1 MHSIQPVVYCDR
13 HIHCNRN
20 LRILLHHDLQSVTW
34 KHERTHL
41 SLIGRAQLL
50 VQRQETKSLIS
61 QFRTYYEFT
70 KPKIWYLLV
79 FTSLS
84 ATFVATRVLSI
95 AFSPL
100 GWIVAASAIAAGC
113 AGCNALTNYHDRDVD
128 AVMLRTRHRPLPSGR
143 LAPRAALT
151 FALGLVI
158 VSLILSGL
166 LNLFSLLWMGLGIL
180 DNVGVYSLLLKRRS
194 PFNILLGGFS
204 GGLPVLFG
212 WSAVTPGLVGNLPLA
227 PIPILMAGLVF
238 VWIPVHIWFL
248 AVSNRS
254 DYSRAGIPMLPVV
267 VGSATALRLIILF
280 SLIMVPFSLAL
291 YLLGYLGP
299 IYGAVALVGGLA
311 NLAGS
316 LWVLY
321 KPTEK
326 NAWRMFKVSSPYLF
340 LLFIAIIVDVAL
352 RY

>member
-1 MHSIQPVVYCDR
+1 MRSRLLYGSWFRHLWSITTNRGLRGAFTMSRHSSLHSIQPVVYCDR

-143 LAPRAALT
+143 LAPRAAST
-151 FALGLVI
+151 FALGL
-158 VSLILSGL
+158 
-166 LNLFSLLWMGLGIL
+166 FS
-180 DNVGVYSLLLKRRS
+180 RRY
-194 PFNILLGGFS
+194 PDAPRCRGF
-204 GGLPVLFG
+204 
-212 WSAVTPGLVGNLPLA
+212 
-227 PIPILMAGLVF
+227 
-238 VWIPVHIWFL
+238 
-248 AVSNRS
+248 SNRS
-254 DYSRAGIPMLPVV
+254 PADHSLLSHHGTLLTCAVSSRLSWSHLRSRGLGRRTRQPGRESLGPLQADREECVENVQGLESLPV
-267 VGSATALRLIILF
+267 
-280 SLIMVPFSLAL
+280 
-291 YLLGYLGP
+291 
-299 IYGAVALVGGLA
+299 
-311 NLAGS
+311 
-316 LWVLY
+316 
-321 KPTEK
+321 PTLHCD
-326 NAWRMFKVSSPYLF
+326 NC
-340 LLFIAIIVDVAL
+340 
-352 RY
+352 

>member
-1 MHSIQPVVYCDR
+1 MSHKAAHLLIQKQKA
-13 HIHCNRN
+13 I
-20 LRILLHHDLQSVTW
+20 SA
-34 KHERTHL
+34 K
-41 SLIGRAQLL
+41 SQL
-50 VQRQETKSLIS
+50 
-61 QFRTYYEFT
+61 FTYYEYT

-95 AFSPL
+95 AFSPF

-128 AVMLRTRHRPLPSGR
+128 ALMLRTRHRPLPSGR

-158 VSLILSGL
+158 VSLILSAL
-166 LNLFSLLWMGLGIL
+166 LNLLSLLWMGLGIL

-194 PFNILLGGFS
+194 PLNILLGGFS

-267 VGSATALRLIILF
+267 VGSATALRLITIF
-280 SLIMVPFSLAL
+280 SMIMVPFSLAL
-291 YLLGYLGP
+291 YFLGP
-299 IYGAVALVGGLA
+299 FGQIYGAVALVSGLA
-311 NLAGS
+311 ILAGS

-321 KPTEK
+321 KPTET
-326 NAWRMFKVSSPYLF
+326 NAWRMFKVTSPYLS
-340 LLFIAIIVDVAL
+340 LLFAVMIIDAAL
-352 RY
+352 KH